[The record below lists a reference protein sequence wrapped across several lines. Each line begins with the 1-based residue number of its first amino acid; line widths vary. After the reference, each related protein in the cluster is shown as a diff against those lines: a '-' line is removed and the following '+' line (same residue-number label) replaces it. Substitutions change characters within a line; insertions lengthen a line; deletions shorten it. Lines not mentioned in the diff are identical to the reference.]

1 MSQSICLNND
11 KYPSQSQKFLFG
23 SCNYYT
29 VNLQAGGFGYFIIK
43 ENVDNMIDFNIFEEA
58 TKFIAAKIVF

>member
-1 MSQSICLNND
+1 MTNIQVRA
-11 KYPSQSQKFLFG
+11 KKFYLALVIIILLTFRREE
-23 SCNYYT
+23 
-29 VNLQAGGFGYFIIK
+29 GGFGYFIIK

>member
-1 MSQSICLNND
+1 MTNIQVRA
-11 KYPSQSQKFLFG
+11 KKFYLALAIIILLTFRRRG
-23 SCNYYT
+23 E
-29 VNLQAGGFGYFIIK
+29 GGFGYFIIK